1 MKRVSLL
8 AMLMLS
14 LLSWSFAQERTITGT
29 VTDAGNGDPL
39 IGASVLVKGTLTGTV
54 TDFDGT
60 YSLSLPEGNNVL
72 VFTYTG
78 YSAKEVPVGAST
90 VLDVTMQQGLALD
103 EVIVTAQGIQ
113 KEKRALGYSVST
125 VDGGQLEQKPE
136 SDVTRLLK
144 GKVAGVNITSTSG
157 VSGSGTNVVIRGYSS
172 LTGSNQPLFVV
183 DGVPF
188 NTNTNKDN
196 GTNDFLEGGQATSSR
211 FLDLDPNNIQS
222 ISVLKGLSA
231 TVTYGE
237 QGRNGVILITTKNGS
252 VSKAN
257 QKTSV
262 TLSQSYFSTEIA
274 SLPNYQTNYGG
285 GFHQNFGFFFSNWG
299 PHFDTRGG
307 RGIDASGQVRHPL
320 DALTDPSLKA
330 QFPEFDGARYD
341 YRNYN
346 STEEFFEKGY
356 VSNTSLNIQGGN
368 EKATFSGTFGYT
380 DDKGFLPGNSVRK
393 FNLGIGGRV
402 ELANNLI
409 MNSTFNYVK
418 TDYATPPISYGDGS
432 GIFAGGGLSVFS
444 DVFYVPRG
452 VDLTGLPFEAPADNR
467 PVYYRSGND
476 ILNPRWTAKY
486 ARNTSVVDRFY
497 GQSSLSYKP
506 TTWLNLTY
514 RLGID
519 TYTER
524 QEYIVNRI
532 GLASNDYAAINNGM
546 YRTTDIVNTIFDQ
559 NAFATATFGNIL
571 PELDMDI
578 TAGVNYRQDE
588 FGRNGIESTN
598 QLVFGFIEH
607 SNFTNQSSVNS
618 LSGLDIQFS
627 QLERL
632 VAGYTSITFDYKNYL
647 YVNLAGRNDWSSTV
661 EKENNT
667 LFYPSASLSFIP
679 TELLPQ
685 STVLN
690 YLKLRLG
697 YGTSAGFP
705 DPYSTRSTLSSN
717 ARQFVDRTGAVIT
730 TNSNAT
736 YFEDN
741 GASAILGNPNLKPEL
756 HKELEFG
763 IDAQL
768 FNNRLGVDL
777 TLYRR
782 ITNDLITDAPLDPST
797 GFSQTTINIGEIE
810 NQGIEVGLDFTPVQ
824 AGDFRWNLYTNF
836 YAYKSTV
843 NELGQGLDEVQIAGF
858 TNQGNFAVEGEV
870 YGVMKGTVID
880 RDEQGRAIIDGDGYY
895 NQAANIQ
902 IIGNPHPDFTMG
914 ITNTIT
920 WKGLS
925 LSAQLDYRH
934 GGDMFSGTA
943 EALFARGLSKDTD
956 FDRTQAFVLDGVT
969 ADGTPNTTMITATNL
984 YFDNIGFGPDE
995 LSVFDA
1001 TTIRLRDV
1009 TLSYSLPKSFLA
1021 NSPFGGISLSL
1032 SGQNLW
1038 FNAINM
1044 PPNSNVDTD
1053 ALGFGADGN
1062 GLGFEFLNGP
1072 SVRRYGASVRV
1083 QF

>member
-1 MKRVSLL
+1 MKSVSLL

-14 LLSWSFAQERTITGT
+14 LLSWSFAQQRTITGT
-29 VTDAGNGDPL
+29 VTDAGNGEPL

-60 YSLSLPEGNNVL
+60 YQLNLPEGNGVL

-78 YSAKEVPVGAST
+78 YSSEEVTIGASN
-90 VLDVTMQQGLALD
+90 VVDIALRQGLALD

-125 VDGGQLEQKPE
+125 VDGGELEQKPE

-157 VSGSGTNVVIRGYSS
+157 VSGTGTNVVIRGYSS

-196 GTNDFLEGGQATSSR
+196 NTNDFLEGGQATSSR
-211 FLDLDPNNIQS
+211 FLDLDPNNIAS

-252 VSKAN
+252 MAKSN

-262 TLSQSYFSTEIA
+262 TLSQSFFQSEIA

-299 PHFDTRGG
+299 PNFNTRGG
-307 RGIDASGQVRHPL
+307 RGIDANGQVQHPL
-320 DALTDPSLKA
+320 DALTDPALKA

-341 YRNYN
+341 YKNYN
-346 STEEFFEKGY
+346 STENFFRKGY
-356 VSNTSLNIQGGN
+356 VSNTSLNIQGGTEN
-368 EKATFSGTFGYT
+368 ATFSGTFGYT
-380 DDKGFLPGNSVRK
+380 DDKGFLPGNNVRK
-393 FNLGIGGRV
+393 LNLGIGGRIS
-402 ELANNLI
+402 LANNLTL
-409 MNSTFNYVK
+409 NSTFNYVK
-418 TDYATPPISYGDGS
+418 TDFATPPISYGDGS

-452 VDLTGLPFEAPADNR
+452 VDLIGLPFEAPVDNR

-486 ARNTSVVDRFY
+486 ARNTSIVDRMY
-497 GQSSLSYKP
+497 GQSSLSFKP
-506 TTWLNLTY
+506 TPWLNLTY

-524 QEYIVNRI
+524 QEYAVNRI
-532 GLASNDYAAINNGM
+532 GLASNDYATINNGM

-559 NAFATATFGNIL
+559 NFFANLSFGNIL
-571 PELDMDI
+571 PDLDMDF
-578 TAGVNYRQDE
+578 TAGFNYRQDE

-598 QLVFGFIEH
+598 QLVFGFMEH
-607 SNFTNQSSVNS
+607 SNFTNQSAVNS
-618 LSGLDIQFS
+618 LSGLDIQYR

-632 VAGYTSITFDYKNYL
+632 MAGYASMTFDYKNYL

-667 LFYPSASLSFIP
+667 LFYPSASVSFIP
-679 TELLPQ
+679 TELMPA
-685 STVLN
+685 SSALN

-705 DPYSTRSTLSSN
+705 NPYSTRSTLSSN
-717 ARQFVDRTGAVIT
+717 ARQFVDRNGTVIT
-730 TNSNAT
+730 TNSTAT

-741 GASAILGNPNLKPEL
+741 GAAAILGNPDLRPEL

-763 IDAQL
+763 LDAQL
-768 FNNRLGVDL
+768 FNNRVGVDL

-782 ITNDLITDAPLDPST
+782 ITNDLITEAPLDPST
-797 GFSQTTINIGEIE
+797 GFSETTINIGEIE
-810 NQGIEVGLDFTPVQ
+810 NKGIELGLDLTPIQ
-824 AGDFRWNLYTNF
+824 GDFRWNIYTNF
-836 YAYKSTV
+836 YAYRSVV

-870 YGVMKGTVID
+870 YGIMKGTVID

-902 IIGNPHPDFTMG
+902 VIGNPHPDFTMA
-914 ITNTIT
+914 ITNTFT
-920 WKGLS
+920 WKGLT
-925 LSAQLDYRH
+925 LSAQMDYRH

-943 EALFARGLSKDTD
+943 EALFARGLTKDTD
-956 FDRTQAFVLDGVT
+956 FDRTQAFVLDGVM
-969 ADGTPNTTMITATNL
+969 ADGTPNRTMITATNL

-1009 TLSYSLPKSFLA
+1009 TLSYSLPKAFIEST
-1021 NSPFGGISLSL
+1021 PFGSISMTI

-1038 FNAINM
+1038 YRAINM

-1072 SVRRYGASVRV
+1072 SVRRYGASLRV

>member
-1 MKRVSLL
+1 MKRISLL
-8 AMLMLS
+8 GML
-14 LLSWSFAQERTITGT
+14 LLMCFSWSFAQRTITGT
-29 VTDAGNGDPL
+29 VTDAENGDPL
-39 IGASVLVKGTLTGTV
+39 IGASVLVKGTQSGTV
-54 TDFDGT
+54 TDFDGKYQLAVPDGT
-60 YSLSLPEGNNVL
+60 DVL

-78 YSAKEVPVGAST
+78 YAGQEVNVGTSNVVDAA
-90 VLDVTMQQGLALD
+90 LKQGLSLD
-103 EVIVTAQGIQ
+103 EIIVTAQGIQ
-113 KEKRALGYSVST
+113 KEKRALGYAVST
-125 VDGGQLEQKPE
+125 VSGEELEQKPE

-172 LTGSNQPLFVV
+172 LTGSNQPLFIV

-196 GTNDFLEGGQATSSR
+196 KTNDFVEGGQSTSSR
-211 FLDLDPNNIQS
+211 FLDLDPNNIES

-252 VSKAN
+252 VAKAN

-262 TLSQSYFSTEIA
+262 TLSQSYFTSEIA
-274 SLPNYQTNYGG
+274 SLPDYQTNYGG

-299 PHFDTRGG
+299 PDFRTRGG
-307 RGIDASGQVRHPL
+307 RGIDANGQVRHPL

-330 QFPEFDGARYD
+330 QFPEYAGTRYE

-346 STEEFFEKGY
+346 GIEDFFQKGY
-356 VSNTSLNIQGGN
+356 VSNTSVNIQGGA
-368 EKATFSGTFGYT
+368 EKANFSGTFGYT

-393 FNLGIGGRV
+393 LNLGIGGRV
-402 ELANNLI
+402 ELANNLTLS
-409 MNSTFNYVK
+409 STFNYVK

-444 DVFYVPRG
+444 DVFYVPRA
-452 VDLTGLPFEAPADNR
+452 VDLTGLPFEAPVDHR

-476 ILNPRWTAKY
+476 ILNPRWTTKY
-486 ARNTSVVDRFY
+486 AKNTSVVDRLY
-497 GQSSLSYKP
+497 GQTSLSFKP
-506 TTWLNLTY
+506 TSWLNLTY

-546 YRTTDIVNTIFDQ
+546 YRTTDIINTIFDQ
-559 NAFATATFGNIL
+559 NAFATASFPNVL
-571 PELDMDI
+571 PELDMDV
-578 TAGVNYRQDE
+578 TAGFNYRQDE
-588 FGRNGIESTN
+588 FGRDGIESTN

-607 SNFTNQSSVNS
+607 SNFTNHSSVNS
-618 LSGLDIQFS
+618 LSGLDIQYK

-632 VAGYTSITFDYKNYL
+632 MAGYASITFDYKNYL

-661 EKENNT
+661 EKENNR
-667 LFYPSASLSFIP
+667 LFYPSASVSFIP
-679 TELLPQ
+679 TELMGE
-685 STVLN
+685 TGFLN

-705 DPYSTRSTLSSN
+705 DPYSTRTTLSAN
-717 ARQFVDRTGAVIT
+717 ARQFVDRAGNVIT

-741 GASAILGNPNLKPEL
+741 GAGAVLGNPDLKPEL

-763 IDAQL
+763 IDAQM
-768 FNNRLGVDL
+768 FSNRLGLDL

-782 ITNDLITDAPLDPST
+782 ITNDLITNAPLDPST
-797 GFSQTTINIGEIE
+797 GYSSTTVNIGEIE
-810 NQGIEVGLDFTPVQ
+810 NRGIEVGLDVTPVQ
-824 AGDFRWNLYTNF
+824 AGDFRWNVYTNF
-836 YAYKSTV
+836 YAYKSVV
-843 NELGQGLDEVQIAGF
+843 NELGQELDEVNIAGF
-858 TNQGNFAVEGEV
+858 NNQGNFAVEGEV
-870 YGVMKGTVID
+870 YGVMKGSVIQ
-880 RDEQGRAIIDGDGYY
+880 RDEQGRAIIDGQGYY
-895 NQAANIQ
+895 LLDPRVQ
-902 IIGNPHPDFTMG
+902 IIGNPHPDFTLG
-914 ITNTIT
+914 LTNTFS
-920 WKGLS
+920 WKGLT
-925 LSAQLDYRH
+925 LSAQIDYRH

-969 ADGTPNTTMITATNL
+969 SDGTPNTTMITATNL
-984 YFDNIGFGPDE
+984 YFDNIGFGADE

-1001 TTIRLRDV
+1001 TTIRIRDV
-1009 TLSYSLPKSFLA
+1009 SLSYSIPKSALQ
-1021 NSPFGGISLSL
+1021 NTPFGGISFTL

-1038 FNAINM
+1038 YNAIHM
-1044 PPNSNVDTD
+1044 PTYSNVDTD